1 MNTMC
6 FLTVAQKKFMLANI
20 IVFVMLYMGSLT
32 SANADTVDFVFTTI
46 DHPLDVGGNT
56 SLNDINDS
64 RQIVGIFHDGLRY
77 YGFVLNGS
85 TFTTIEIL
93 PVRRSFVMPQ
103 ESITKDRSLDIHASR
118 PTRASYGVAMVR
130 HLHTS
135 MIP

>member
-1 MNTMC
+1 V
-6 FLTVAQKKFMLANI
+6 LPHSRAKEVHAGDI